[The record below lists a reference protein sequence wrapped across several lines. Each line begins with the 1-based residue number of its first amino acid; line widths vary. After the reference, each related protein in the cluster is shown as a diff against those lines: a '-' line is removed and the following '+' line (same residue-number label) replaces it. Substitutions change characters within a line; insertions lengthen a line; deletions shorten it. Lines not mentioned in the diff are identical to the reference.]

1 MTARIGLLGREHR
14 DAVRD
19 ILRSTRVFRD
29 DEIDVALQLFDEALS
44 SKDHPADDAYTFV
57 GAFDESD
64 RLAGFA
70 CYGRTPDT
78 DRTYDLYWL
87 AVDQRIQRKGTGSL
101 LVNAVEDRLREGRG
115 RMVVAETSSRP
126 DYGATRA
133 FYESRGYAEAG
144 RVPEFYAP
152 GDDRVIY
159 TKRLVPTHSGRPGV
173 TRE

>member
-1 MTARIGLLGREHR
+1 MTARIDQLAREHR

-19 ILRSTRVFRD
+19 ILRSTSVFRD
-29 DEIDVALQLFDEALS
+29 EEIDVALELFDQAVTQAGGPS
-44 SKDHPADDAYTFV
+44 DDDYEFV
-57 GAFDESD
+57 GAFDDQD

-70 CYGRTPDT
+70 CFGRTPDT

-87 AVDQRIQRKGTGSL
+87 AVDQRVQRGGTGSL
-101 LVNAVEDRLREGRG
+101 LVSAVEDRLREGRG

-126 DYGATRA
+126 DYQATRA
-133 FYESRGYAEAG
+133 FYEKRGFVESG
-144 RVPEFYAP
+144 RVPAFYAP

-159 TKRLVPTHSGRPGV
+159 TKRLEPTHTGRPGV

>member
-1 MTARIGLLGREHR
+1 MTARIGLLAREHR

-19 ILRSTRVFRD
+19 VLRSTSVFRD
-29 DEIDVALQLFDEALS
+29 EEIDVALELFDQSVAQAGPPS
-44 SKDHPADDAYTFV
+44 DDYSFL
-57 GAFDESD
+57 GAFDEHD

-87 AVDQRIQRKGTGSL
+87 AVDQRVQRNGTGSL
-101 LVNAVEDRLREGRG
+101 LVSAVEDRLREGRG
-115 RMVVAETSSRP
+115 RLVVAETSSRP
-126 DYGATRA
+126 DYEATRA

>member
-1 MTARIGLLGREHR
+1 MTARIGLLAREHR

-19 ILRSTRVFRD
+19 ILRSTSVFRD
-29 DEIDVALQLFDEALS
+29 EEIDVALELFDQS
-44 SKDHPADDAYTFV
+44 VTHGGHPSDDDYAFV
-57 GAFDESD
+57 GAFDEAD

-87 AVDQRIQRKGTGSL
+87 AVDQRIQRNGTGSL
-101 LVNAVEDRLREGRG
+101 LVSAVEDRLREGRG

-126 DYGATRA
+126 DYQATRA
-133 FYESRGYAEAG
+133 FYEKRGFVESG

>member
-1 MTARIGLLGREHR
+1 MTARIDALAREHR
-14 DAVRD
+14 DAVLE
-19 ILRSTRVFRD
+19 ILRSTSVFRD
-29 DEIDVALQLFDEALS
+29 EEIDVALELFDEALS
-44 SKDHPADDAYTFV
+44 PNDHPDDGYTFV
-57 GAFDESD
+57 GAFDETD

-78 DRTYDLYWL
+78 DGTYDLYWL
-87 AVDQRIQRKGTGSL
+87 AVDQRIQRRGTGSL
-101 LVNAVEDRLREGRG
+101 LVSAVEDRLREGRG

>member
-1 MTARIGLLGREHR
+1 MTARIQPLGREDR
-14 DAVRD
+14 DAVVE
-19 ILRSTRVFRD
+19 ILRSTSVFRD
-29 DEIDVALQLFDEALS
+29 EEIDVALELFDEALPL
-44 SKDHPADDAYTFV
+44 HGECADDGYTFI
-57 GAFDESD
+57 GAFDESN
-64 RLAGFA
+64 RLTGFA
-70 CYGRTPDT
+70 CYGSTPDT

-87 AVDQRIQRKGTGSL
+87 AVDQRVQRSGTGSL
-101 LVNAVEDRLREGRG
+101 LVSAVEERLREGHG

-133 FYESRGYAEAG
+133 FYESRGFAEAG

-159 TKRLVPTHSGRPGV
+159 TKRLEPTHVGRPGV